1 MIATQANES
10 RDGTVGALPP
20 GAAVAAAEP
29 GFGARLAAARE
40 RAGLSRAEVATRL
53 KLPLQLIGRIE
64 QDDYTGLTQAVF
76 LRGYLT
82 GYARLVGLSTEEAA
96 ATAQAHAETVPLVAT
111 GTIPRS
117 RYLFDRYS
125 VSATYMVLTAII
137 VVPAVW
143 LATHGGLEQ
152 NLARTAPLDPPAQV
166 VAADE
171 PPAGY
176 ATASPEA
183 LAHAPVL
190 EFPAPAVPAP
200 EPAVSPLVASM
211 TPFPTRTAA
220 PEPVPAPPPAATPA
234 TGPAIGSG
242 AHVLELKLEQ
252 QSWVEVVTAD
262 GQRLEYSMLEPGSHT
277 TYRSDQPVFVRLGNA
292 EGASITGDGQPV
304 DVAAFQRG
312 NVAHVKLFGEG
323 GTAVRP
329 E

>member
-1 MIATQANES
+1 MIAAEANEH
-10 RDGTVGALPP
+10 RDGAGGALPP
-20 GAAVAAAEP
+20 AAAGAAVAGAP

-40 RAGLSRAEVATRL
+40 RAGLSRADVATRL
-53 KLPLQLIGRIE
+53 KLPLQLIGRLE

-96 ATAQAHAETVPLVAT
+96 AAAEARAEAVPLVAT

-166 VAADE
+166 ASLDDPQGTHAA
-171 PPAGY
+171 G
-176 ATASPEA
+176 EA
-183 LAHAPVL
+183 LAGAPEL
-190 EFPAPAVPAP
+190 EFPAPAVPTP
-200 EPAVSPLVASM
+200 EPALSPLVASM
-211 TPFPTRTAA
+211 TPFTVRPPA
-220 PEPVPAPPPAATPA
+220 PEPAAAPASTAPA
-234 TGPAIGSG
+234 TGSG
-242 AHVLELKLEQ
+242 AHLLELRLDQ
-252 QSWVEVVTAD
+252 QSWVEVTTAD
-262 GQRLEYSMLEPGSHT
+262 GRRLEYSMLSAGSHT
-277 TYRSDQPVFVRLGNA
+277 TYRSDEPLFVRLGNA
-292 EGASITGDGQPV
+292 QGASIIGDGQAV
-304 DVAAFQRG
+304 DLAAFQRG

-323 GTAVRP
+323 GAAVRP
-329 E
+329 EQ